1 MSWVVKQRRF
11 EATNAEAQAFC
22 PKGPGVTGVLDQ
34 DPLDSAGRFLL
45 ANDNKSRILGLSSR
59 YRLPYEW
66 SRSDLHAKAASRQI
80 ALWPPPV
87 WDQLVCEMAFVAS
100 PPGMCDI

>member
-1 MSWVVKQRRF
+1 MSCVVKQRRF
-11 EATNAEAQAFC
+11 DATNPEAQAFC

-34 DPLDSAGRFLL
+34 DPLDSAGRILL

-66 SRSDLHAKAASRQI
+66 SNLHAKAASRQI

-87 WDQLVCEMAFVAS
+87 WDRLVCEMAFVAS
-100 PPGMCDI
+100 PPGMRDI